1 MIKDSRPAFVIS
13 LFLVGGLWTSPL
25 LRITFEQML
34 YLSALDIFCSKAKIY
49 SLVFPGKVLV
59 ADSEQADDNFSRQ
72 EVNRSGLVSLK
83 TFTHSNIENYRSSG
97 GPQLLAGCPS
107 GLGDFVLCS
116 ATVR

>member
-34 YLSALDIFCSKAKIY
+34 YLSALNIFWSKPKIY

-72 EVNRSGLVSLK
+72 EVNRSGLSEDVHPFK
-83 TFTHSNIENYRSSG
+83 YRELEVQV
-97 GPQLLAGCPS
+97 GP
-107 GLGDFVLCS
+107 DF
-116 ATVR
+116 